1 MNARLA
7 LAVSTSVLFLACG
20 SQRPASDAG
29 ALSGPVAVAE
39 DAAGAVA
46 REPCASSA
54 LTVMTRNLYLG
65 ADIAGITQLDPEAPD
80 FDEQILRFATAFW
93 SDVQAS
99 DFRAR
104 AKVLADEIADARPEV
119 LGLQEV
125 ATYRTTDWEAGE
137 LPGVCM
143 KEAAPSPGTAS
154 HGELDFLAIL
164 RSELRHRGLRYEVAA
179 RVTTLDLELCMLAD
193 TPIGV
198 TDLRYTD
205 HDVILVRS
213 DVDWRRPS
221 LPDPLPVPLSTLP
234 GDSNGAVYGLEKD
247 GLPETPCFGLGG
259 ASVCDW
265 RGWTAV
271 EVRAGHGWVRV
282 FETHLEDQMPGLPV
296 PADLFQTLEASELVG
311 IVAGAAGVK
320 PLPTVLLGDFNAY
333 VEPRKPAEE
342 MAVYGLL
349 TAGPFPLVD
358 AWTAVRHGNPGYT
371 WGSEELGKDFF
382 VDTRLDLVLATADLR
397 PTWSYLVGLRD
408 TTPGGLH
415 PSDHAGIVT
424 TFAIR

>member
-1 MNARLA
+1 MNARLS
-7 LAVSTSVLFLACG
+7 LAVSTSVLFFLACG
-20 SQRPASDAG
+20 SQGPASDTG
-29 ALSGPVAVAE
+29 ALSGPAAVTE
-39 DAAGAVA
+39 DAAGAA
-46 REPCASSA
+46 AHEPCSPSA
-54 LTVMTRNLYLG
+54 LTVMTRNLYIG
-65 ADIAGITQLDPEAPD
+65 AEVAGITQIDPGKP
-80 FDEQILRFATAFW
+80 EQLVLFATAFW

-99 DFRAR
+99 DFPARAR
-104 AKVLADEIADARPEV
+104 ILADEIAEARPEV
-119 LGLQEV
+119 VGLQEV
-125 ATYRTTDWEAGE
+125 ATYRTTDLEAGE
-137 LPGVCM
+137 QPGVCGGS
-143 KEAAPSPGTAS
+143 APSPGTAS
-154 HGELDFLAIL
+154 HVELDFLAIL
-164 RSELRHRGLRYEVAA
+164 RRELRHRGLRYEVAA
-179 RVTTLDLELCMLAD
+179 RVTTLDLELCMMTGTGEL
-193 TPIGV
+193 

-247 GLPETPCFGLGG
+247 GWPETPCFDVGE

-296 PADLFQTLEASELVG
+296 PADLFQTLQASELVG
-311 IVAGAAGVK
+311 ILAGAAGVK

-371 WGSEELGKDFF
+371 WGSEELGKGFF
-382 VDTRLDLVLATADLR
+382 VDSRLDLVLATEDLR

-424 TFAIR
+424 TFAVR